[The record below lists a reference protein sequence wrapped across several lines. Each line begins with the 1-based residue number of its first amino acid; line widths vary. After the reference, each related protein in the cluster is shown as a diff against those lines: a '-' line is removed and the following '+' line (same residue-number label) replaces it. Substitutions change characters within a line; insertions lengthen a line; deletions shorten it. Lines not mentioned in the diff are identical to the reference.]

1 MVPALSI
8 VLIITNM
15 LLGIIIP
22 VGLVVFFRK
31 KYQASV
37 KSFFV
42 GCAVML
48 LFALVLEQIVHMVVL
63 GSAAGVAIQSRTWAY
78 ALYGALMAG
87 VFEETG
93 RFLAMRYVLKKEHK
107 DAHNA
112 LMYGAGHGGF
122 EMFVILSMGMVNN
135 LIYALMINMG
145 QTQTLLASLD
155 DVSKNTLQA
164 AFDTLIQTPS
174 WQFALSPVERIAA
187 ITAQIGLS
195 VIVWFAATG
204 KKSRMSLWFLAIAL
218 HALMDGV
225 AVVASRSGMSLIAV
239 EALVWV
245 MAIGIVFVAVNIWKK
260 MGESGCSLEC
270 QL

>member
-1 MVPALSI
+1 MVPTLSI

-31 KYQASV
+31 KYHVSV
-37 KSFFV
+37 KSFVV

-48 LFALVLEQIVHMVVL
+48 LFALVLEQMVHMVVL

-145 QTQTLLASLD
+145 QTQTLLTSLD

-204 KKSRMSLWFLAIAL
+204 KKSRMSFLFLAIAL
-218 HALMDGV
+218 HALLDGV
-225 AVVASRSGMSLIAV
+225 AVVTSRSGMSLIAV

-245 MAIGIVFVAVNIWKK
+245 MAVGIVFVAVNIWKK
-260 MGESGCSLEC
+260 MGEAGCSLEC

>member
-1 MVPALSI
+1 MVPTLSI

-31 KYQASV
+31 RYQASV

-187 ITAQIGLS
+187 ITAQMVRCHGKEKPDVTLVFSNCVARVTGWCCRCDIS
-195 VIVWFAATG
+195 KRYAADC
-204 KKSRMSLWFLAIAL
+204 SRGACMGD
-218 HALMDGV
+218 DGWYCV
-225 AVVASRSGMSLIAV
+225 CCG
-239 EALVWV
+239 
-245 MAIGIVFVAVNIWKK
+245 
-260 MGESGCSLEC
+260 
-270 QL
+270 

>member
-1 MVPALSI
+1 MVPTLSI

-37 KSFFV
+37 KGFFV

-204 KKSRMSLWFLAIAL
+204 KKSRMSFLFLAIAL
-218 HALMDGV
+218 HALLDGV
-225 AVVASRSGMSLIAV
+225 GVVTSRSGMSLIAV

-245 MAIGIVFVAVNIWKK
+245 MAVGIVFVAVNIWKK
-260 MGESGCSLEC
+260 MGEAGCSLEC

>member
-1 MVPALSI
+1 MVPTLSI

-31 KYQASV
+31 KYHASA

-48 LFALVLEQIVHMVVL
+48 LFALVLEQIVHMAVL

-204 KKSRMSLWFLAIAL
+204 KKSRMSFLFLAIAL
-218 HALMDGV
+218 HALLDGV
-225 AVVASRSGMSLIAV
+225 AVVTSRSGMSLIAV

-245 MAIGIVFVAVNIWKK
+245 MAVGIVFVAVNIWKK
-260 MGESGCSLEC
+260 MGEAGCSLEC

>member
-1 MVPALSI
+1 MVPTLSI

-31 KYQASV
+31 KYHVSA

-204 KKSRMSLWFLAIAL
+204 EKSRMSFLFLAIAL
-218 HALMDGV
+218 HALLDGV
-225 AVVASRSGMSLIAV
+225 AVVTSRSGMSLIAV

-245 MAIGIVFVAVNIWKK
+245 MTVGIVFVAVNIWKK
-260 MGESGCSLEC
+260 MGEAGCSLEC

>member
-22 VGLVVFFRK
+22 IGLLVFFKK
-31 KYQASV
+31 KYQASA

-48 LFALVLEQIVHMVVL
+48 LFALVLEQMVHMVVL
-63 GSAAGVAIQSRTWAY
+63 GSAVGTAIRRSTWAY

-87 VFEETG
+87 LFEETG
-93 RFLAMRYVLKKEHK
+93 RFLAMRYVLKKEHGN
-107 DAHNA
+107 AHNA

-155 DVSKNTLQA
+155 EVSKNTLQT

-195 VIVWFAATG
+195 VIVWFAAMG
-204 KKSRMSLWFLAIAL
+204 KKSRMSFWFLAIAL

-225 AVVASRSGMSLIAV
+225 AVVTSRSGMSLIAV

-245 MAIGIVFVAVNIWKK
+245 MTVGIVFVAVNIWKK
-260 MGESGCSLEC
+260 MDGELGKNFV
-270 QL
+270 

>member
-48 LFALVLEQIVHMVVL
+48 LFALVLEQMVHMVVL
-63 GSAAGVAIQSRTWAY
+63 GSGVGTAIRRSTWAY

-87 VFEETG
+87 LFEETG
-93 RFLAMRYVLKKEHK
+93 RFLAMRYVLKKEHGN
-107 DAHNA
+107 AHNA

-155 DVSKNTLQA
+155 EVSKTHCRQR
-164 AFDTLIQTPS
+164 LIP
-174 WQFALSPVERIAA
+174 
-187 ITAQIGLS
+187 
-195 VIVWFAATG
+195 
-204 KKSRMSLWFLAIAL
+204 
-218 HALMDGV
+218 
-225 AVVASRSGMSLIAV
+225 
-239 EALVWV
+239 
-245 MAIGIVFVAVNIWKK
+245 
-260 MGESGCSLEC
+260 
-270 QL
+270 

>member
-1 MVPALSI
+1 MVPTLSI

-31 KYQASV
+31 RYQASV

-174 WQFALSPVERIAA
+174 WKFALSQVERIAA

-204 KKSRMSLWFLAIAL
+204 KKSRMSLLFLAIAL
-218 HALMDGV
+218 HALLDGV
-225 AVVASRSGMSLIAV
+225 AVVTSRSGMSLIAV

-245 MAIGIVFVAVNIWKK
+245 MAVGIVFVAVNIWKK
-260 MGESGCSLEC
+260 MGEAGCSLEC

>member
-31 KYQASV
+31 KYQASA

-48 LFALVLEQIVHMVVL
+48 LFALVLEQMVHMVVL
-63 GSAAGVAIQSRTWAY
+63 GSAVGTAIRRNIWAY

-87 VFEETG
+87 LFEETG
-93 RFLAMRYVLKKEHK
+93 RFLAMRYVLKKEHGN
-107 DAHNA
+107 AHNA

-155 DVSKNTLQA
+155 EVSKNTLQT
-164 AFDTLIQTPS
+164 AFDTLIQTPP
-174 WQFALSPVERIAA
+174 WQFALSTVERIAA

-195 VIVWFAATG
+195 VIVWFAAEG
-204 KKSRMSLWFLAIAL
+204 EKSRMSLWFLAIAL
-218 HALMDGV
+218 HALLDGV
-225 AVVASRSGMSLIAV
+225 AVVTSRSGMSLIAV
-239 EALVWV
+239 EALVWAMTV
-245 MAIGIVFVAVNIWKK
+245 GIVFVAVNIWKK
-260 MGESGCSLEC
+260 MGE
-270 QL
+270 

>member
-1 MVPALSI
+1 MVPTLSI

-195 VIVWFAATG
+195 VIVWFAVTG
-204 KKSRMSLWFLAIAL
+204 KKSRMSFLFLAIAL
-218 HALMDGV
+218 HALLDGV
-225 AVVASRSGMSLIAV
+225 AVVTSRSGMSLIAV

-245 MAIGIVFVAVNIWKK
+245 MAVGIVFVAVNIWKK

>member
-31 KYQASV
+31 KYQASA

-48 LFALVLEQIVHMVVL
+48 LFALVLEQMVHMVVL
-63 GSAAGVAIQSRTWAY
+63 GSGVGTAIRRSTWAY

-87 VFEETG
+87 LFEETG
-93 RFLAMRYVLKKEHK
+93 RFLAMRYVLKKEHGN
-107 DAHNA
+107 AHNA

-135 LIYALMINMG
+135 LIYALMININMG

-155 DVSKNTLQA
+155 EVSKNTLQT

-195 VIVWFAATG
+195 VIVWFAAEG
-204 KKSRMSLWFLAIAL
+204 EKSRMSLWFLAIAL
-218 HALMDGV
+218 HALLDGV
-225 AVVASRSGMSLIAV
+225 AVVTSRSGMSLIAV

-245 MAIGIVFVAVNIWKK
+245 MTVGIVFVAVNIWKK
-260 MGESGCSLEC
+260 MGE
-270 QL
+270 

>member
-22 VGLVVFFRK
+22 VGLVVLFRK
-31 KYQASV
+31 KYQASA

-48 LFALVLEQIVHMVVL
+48 LFALVLEQMVHMVVL
-63 GSAAGVAIQSRTWAY
+63 GSGVGTAIRRSTWTY

-87 VFEETG
+87 LFEETG
-93 RFLAMRYVLKKEHK
+93 RFLAMRYVLKKEHGN
-107 DAHNA
+107 AHNA

-155 DVSKNTLQA
+155 EVSKNTLQT

-195 VIVWFAATG
+195 VIVWFAAEG
-204 KKSRMSLWFLAIAL
+204 EKSRMSLWFLAIAL
-218 HALMDGV
+218 HALLDGV
-225 AVVASRSGMSLIAV
+225 AVVTSRSGMSLIAV
-239 EALVWV
+239 EALVWAMTV
-245 MAIGIVFVAVNIWKK
+245 GIVFVAVNIWKK
-260 MGESGCSLEC
+260 MGE
-270 QL
+270 